1 MARPWATI
9 TRMYRYTAM
18 RLAKNMSRWSPV
30 GNAGLDAV
38 VPVAVAFA
46 DFRPTSRLAL
56 CNIPDLTCP
65 YYSEDSELAI
75 KSVEHH
81 QTIQWGSKQAMITRI
96 EGVVASWS
104 EDQSWASRSNAV
116 GDVDAD
122 GAVHLI

>member
-1 MARPWATI
+1 M
-9 TRMYRYTAM
+9 
-18 RLAKNMSRWSPV
+18 
-30 GNAGLDAV
+30 
-38 VPVAVAFA
+38 AFA

-81 QTIQWGSKQAMITRI
+81 QTIQWGSKQAMTMRI

-104 EDQSWASRSNAV
+104 GDQSWASMSNVV
-116 GDVDAD
+116 GDVDVD
-122 GAVHLI
+122 GAILLI

>member
-1 MARPWATI
+1 
-9 TRMYRYTAM
+9 MYRYTAM
-18 RLAKNMSRWSPV
+18 QLEKNSSRWIPV
-30 GNAGLDAV
+30 DNAELDAV
-38 VPVAVAFA
+38 VPVAVASA
-46 DFRPTSRLAL
+46 DFHPTSRLAL
-56 CNIPDLTCP
+56 GNIPDLTCL
-65 YYSEDSELAI
+65 YYSEDLKLAI